1 VRERAAEAAR
11 MGGLLVKNWTKA
23 RPSPAMVVALIA
35 LFVSLSGTAAA
46 LSGSNTVYSDDIVDN
61 EVKTPDLANLGVA
74 TSKLANTAVTN
85 AKLGA
90 NAVGTGKVLDNNLT
104 GADIDE
110 ATLGTVPRADK
121 VDGLDAAELDYRRTA
136 ADESFDQVLSIG
148 GLVLEARCHAIGAG
162 FTVPEMRAKTLGNNA
177 DISLGRI
184 DSSGAVLD
192 RDGDFDVGDQFVAVN
207 GQRAVGTLV
216 YSAPG
221 GINVTLTFQAGILEE
236 NPGPQG
242 LSGCLLGGTALVAVP
257 DVG

>member
-1 VRERAAEAAR
+1 MLYKRRSRLTYANVMA
-11 MGGLLVKNWTKA
+11 T
-23 RPSPAMVVALIA
+23 IA
-35 LFVSLSGTAAA
+35 VFVSLGGTAWATHEVI
-46 LSGSNTVYSDDIVDN
+46 LSSDIVN
-61 EVKTPDLANLGVA
+61 GEVKTPDLANLGVA
-74 TSKLANTAVTN
+74 TGKLANTAVTN

-90 NAVGTGKVLDNNLT
+90 DAVRTGKVLDNNLT

-136 ADESFDQVLSIG
+136 ADESFDPVLTIG
-148 GLVLEARCHAIGAG
+148 GLVLEARCHAVGAG

-184 DSSGAVLD
+184 DSSAGGAVHD
-192 RDGDFDVGDQFVAVN
+192 RDGDFDVGDQFVAA
-207 GQRAVGTLV
+207 GGELAVGTLV

-221 GINVTLTFQAGILEE
+221 GINVTLTFQTGILEE
-236 NPGPQG
+236 NPSQG

-257 DVG
+257 AVG